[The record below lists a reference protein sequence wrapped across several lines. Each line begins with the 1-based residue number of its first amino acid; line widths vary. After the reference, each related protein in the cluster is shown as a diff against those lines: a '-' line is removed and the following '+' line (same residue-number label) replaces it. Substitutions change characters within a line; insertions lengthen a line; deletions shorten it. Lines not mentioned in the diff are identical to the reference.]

1 MRNSPF
7 AVFFLAICPLVIAQQ
22 PLPATQPIA
31 PSATP
36 STVPSKANTLLDGTP
51 VKLRIGRNVS
61 SADAKVG
68 EVIDFE
74 VLEDVQVQGVVVIA
88 KGATASATVTVAQSK
103 RRMGREGKL
112 DINLDYVR
120 LVDNEKAA
128 LTATAGGKGGS
139 HTGAMV
145 GAMAATAIFTL
156 GGSAL
161 FLLMHGKD
169 ITIPK
174 GTETTAYIRGDMN
187 LDLSKFVASPVTVA
201 TLAASPSAV
210 APPAASPIGQASL
223 SIDSAPAG
231 ADIEIDGAFVGNT
244 PSTVS
249 VAAGSH
255 QIAVKKKGFT
265 DWSKTLNVTAGSIH
279 LNAELEAAPAQ

>member
-1 MRNSPF
+1 L
-7 AVFFLAICPLVIAQQ
+7 LAAQQ
-22 PLPATQPIA
+22 PQLSPEAPAA
-31 PSATP
+31 PKTASAAS
-36 STVPSKANTLLDGTP
+36 STAVSVRPNTLVDGTP

-61 SADAKVG
+61 SADAKTG
-68 EVIDFE
+68 EHVDFE
-74 VLEDVQVQGVVVIA
+74 VLEDIQVMGTVVIA
-88 KGATASATVTVAQSK
+88 KGANASATVTEVQPK

-112 DINLDYVR
+112 DLTLDYVR

-174 GTETTAYIRGDMN
+174 GAETTAYINGDMT
-187 LDLSKFVASPVTVA
+187 LDMAKFVGGGA
-201 TLAASPSAV
+201 TSSQVNAASSAV
-210 APPAASPIGQASL
+210 ATQASL
-223 SIDSAPAG
+223 AIDSTPSE
-231 ADIEIDGAFVGNT
+231 ADIEIDGGFVGNT
-244 PSTVS
+244 PSTVA
-249 VAAGSH
+249 VASGSH
-255 QIAVKKKGFT
+255 KISVKKKGFVAWT
-265 DWSKTLNVTAGSIH
+265 RTMNVTGGTIH
-279 LNAELEAAPAQ
+279 LNAELEKEPANK

>member
-1 MRNSPF
+1 VRQCLSILL
-7 AVFFLAICPLVIAQQ
+7 VFCIL
-22 PLPATQPIA
+22 A
-31 PSATP
+31 PSSFAQETKTSQTP
-36 STVPSKANTLLDGTP
+36 TTSSASVPPKPNTLLDGTP

-68 EVIDFE
+68 EHVDFE
-74 VLEDVQVQGVVVIA
+74 VLEEVQVQGVVVVA
-88 KGATASATVTVAQSK
+88 KGATASATVTNAQPK

-112 DINLDYVR
+112 DMTLDYVR

-128 LTATAGGKGGS
+128 LTATAGGKGGG

-174 GTETTAYIRGDMN
+174 GTETTAYINGDLPLEMA
-187 LDLSKFVASPVTVA
+187 KFGLQPTTSD
-201 TLAASPSAV
+201 AAVDQP
-210 APPAASPIGQASL
+210 
-223 SIDSAPAG
+223 APAQAIG
-231 ADIEIDGAFVGNT
+231 VQVAISSVPDAADIEIDGGFVGNT
-244 PSTVS
+244 PSAIELTPGEHTV
-249 VAAGSH
+249 VVH
-255 QIAVKKKGFT
+255 KKGFNN
-265 DWSKTLNVTAGSIH
+265 WERKIKVSAGSIS
-279 LNAELEAAPAQ
+279 LRAELDPAT